1 MAPPLLTPSASP
13 PPLPPRLLRMR
24 TEGLELT
31 PSLCR
36 SLPPAPLPL
45 LPSPLLTV
53 LPSPLLIVMALPNPL
68 QVLPSPLLIAMA
80 LPNPRQVLPNP
91 PLIAMA
97 LPNPLQVLPN
107 PPQTVTAPP
116 QFSPH
121 PSRRLT
127 TAMVLPPHQLLMNTS
142 PPVRMSPPPSPTPP
156 PMTPASVQ
164 IPSGLRTVLGPA
176 SLTVTA
182 RPASRTRSSVTTAA
196 WTAMGEPHPMT
207 PRRCPACQDGGIVVN
222 VGTSGD
228 GLGFINCNDCRIRDL
243 HSKYRPIK

>member
-13 PPLPPRLLRMR
+13 PPLPPRLLRMS
-24 TEGLELT
+24 TECPELT

-53 LPSPLLIVMALPNPL
+53 T
-68 QVLPSPLLIAMA
+68 VLPSPLLIAMA
-80 LPNPRQVLPNP
+80 LPNPLQVLPSP

-176 SLTVTA
+176 SLIVTA
-182 RPASRTRSSVTTAA
+182 RPASRSRSSVTTAA

-207 PRRCPACQDGGIVVN
+207 PRRCPACQVMRFHCEE
-222 VGTSGD
+222 TEEKS
-228 GLGFINCNDCRIRDL
+228 C
-243 HSKYRPIK
+243 